1 MTTRNISHVNCHPIT
16 YKRTMSV
23 TGNKFTP
30 IEPPPKTVRKLS
42 RLCPFHDTSLTE
54 DQTHVYCKKHLDCP
68 FWVAVTDGVR
78 EWVNELSHQPHL
90 EIKEGPWY
98 CFCHCI
104 AKLTRYADANKQ
116 DESRFLLT
124 CGKKDKELQCSFSQP
139 VDQPW
144 SDEIM
149 ARRREEDGIHKAIP
163 VPSLS
168 DERLEVES
176 RKFVKRNEWI
186 AQHKK
191 KWFEK

>member
-1 MTTRNISHVNCHPIT
+1 MV
-16 YKRTMSV
+16 
-23 TGNKFTP
+23 
-30 IEPPPKTVRKLS
+30 
-42 RLCPFHDTSLTE
+42 
-54 DQTHVYCKKHLDCP
+54 
-68 FWVAVTDGVR
+68 VTDGVR
-78 EWVNELSHQPHL
+78 EWVNELSPQLHL

-98 CFCHCI
+98 CFCYCI

-124 CGKKDKELQCSFSQP
+124 CGKNDKELQCSFSQR

-144 SDEIM
+144 SDEIV
-149 ARRREEDGIHKAIP
+149 ARRREEDGIREAIP
-163 VPSLS
+163 VPSLT

-176 RKFVKRNEWI
+176 KKFMKRNEWI